1 MYSPLAYR
9 KQESNMRI
17 FLVRHGESMGN
28 VDRAV
33 HLTMAD
39 HAIPPV
45 P

>member
-1 MYSPLAYR
+1 
-9 KQESNMRI
+9 MRI